1 MTTID
6 FPAPRAGG
14 RARRGSVRW
23 LWIVAMLVC
32 ASGAVRGQ
40 VIDRIVAVVGGQAI
54 TWSDVRAARAL
65 QLVSLPGPTFAAATR
80 DLDIVDGL
88 IARELMRAEVDRFS
102 IAPPDA
108 AEVETRVAAARARLG
123 GADATA
129 ALDALGLSD
138 ARLRAWIEDDRR
150 IERYLAQRF
159 DVAAQPTD
167 EEVVTFF
174 QSREREF
181 VRDGQ
186 PQPFAAAQAEART
199 RLVGER
205 RRQLIDEWVAGLRR
219 RTAVT
224 LIPAA

>member
-1 MTTID
+1 V
-6 FPAPRAGG
+6 R
-14 RARRGSVRW
+14 RW
-23 LWIVAMLVC
+23 LPIVAVMVC

-65 QLVSLPGPTFAAATR
+65 QLVSLPGPRFAAATS
-80 DLDIVDGL
+80 DVDIVEGL

-108 AEVETRVAAARARLG
+108 AEVEQRLAAARARLTVTPG
-123 GADATA
+123 GGTDAAA

-150 IERYLAQRF
+150 IERYLSQRF

-186 PQPFAAAQAEART
+186 PQPFAAAQADART